1 MNIQRDFCYFLYT
14 VNKVESKS
22 DIWNKIPGLGA
33 IPQYYLYDRQG
44 KRVWE
49 TTGFGKETLK
59 EIETEINRV
68 LEQ

>member
-1 MNIQRDFCYFLYT
+1 MFC
-14 VNKVESKS
+14 SKCHYELEV
-22 DIWNKIPGLGA
+22 DD
-33 IPQYYLYDRQG
+33 LYDTQG

-49 TTGFGKETLK
+49 TTGLGKETLK